1 MRAIFTFALALVLAF
16 SVAPRQAAAA
26 SRFHVIATTTDIQ
39 ALVTAIAGDKVDVES
54 LAAPA
59 QDPHSLELKPS
70 QLARLRSASLVVRIG
85 LDHEP
90 WLARVQFKAPVLN
103 LSENVRL
110 LQTETPRLRVERQAH
125 VHAFGNPHY
134 WLDPENAKAMVNA
147 LSRALG
153 KLIPDDRAYFDA
165 NRDAFLK
172 QVDERMVA
180 WKKALA
186 PYAGTRIV
194 VVHDTWVYFADRFKL
209 SIVAAAEPTP
219 GVPPS
224 PAELARLYARMREAQ
239 VRLVVADPNSND
251 TLVRQIAEH
260 GNARIVSLA
269 PSVGAD
275 PAARDYVSL
284 IDLNVDRLVKA
295 LR

>member
-1 MRAIFTFALALVLAF
+1 MKAILAFALAVVLA
-16 SVAPRQAAAA
+16 AAGGLQQAAAA
-26 SRFHVIATTTDIQ
+26 PPFHVMATTTDIQ
-39 ALVTAIAGDKVDVES
+39 ALVTAVGGDRVAVES
-54 LAAPA
+54 LASPT
-59 QDPHSLELKPS
+59 QDPHSLELKPG

-90 WLARVQFKAPVLN
+90 WLARAQISAPVLN

-110 LQTETPRLRVERQAH
+110 LQTETPRLRVERQSH

-134 WLDPENAKAMVNA
+134 WLDPENAKAMAVSI
-147 LSRALG
+147 SRTLG
-153 KLIPDDRAYFDA
+153 KMLPADKAYFDA

-172 QVDERMVA
+172 QVDARMAA
-180 WKKALA
+180 WTKALA

-194 VVHDTWVYFADRFKL
+194 VIHDTWIYFADRFHL
-209 SIVAAAEPTP
+209 SIVAAAEATP

-224 PAELARLYARMREAQ
+224 PAELARLYARMREAG
-239 VRLVVADPNSND
+239 VRLVVADPNSSD
-251 TLVRQIAEH
+251 ALVRQVAEH
-260 GNARIVSLA
+260 GNARIVALL

-275 PAARDYVSL
+275 PAARDYLSL
-284 IDLNVDRLVKA
+284 IDLDVDRLVKA

>member
-1 MRAIFTFALALVLAF
+1 MRAIFIFALAVALAS
-16 SVAPRQAAAA
+16 SVAPRHAAAA
-26 SRFHVIATTTDIQ
+26 SRFHIIATTTDIQ
-39 ALVTAIAGDKVDVES
+39 SLLTVVAGDKVDVES
-54 LAAPA
+54 LAAPT

-70 QLARLRSASLVVRIG
+70 QLVRLQSASLVVRIG

-90 WLARVQFKAPVLN
+90 WLARVRFKAPVLN

-110 LQTETPRLRVERQAH
+110 LQTETPRLRVERHSH

-134 WLDPENAKAMVNA
+134 WLDPENAKAMVIA
-147 LSRALG
+147 ISQALG
-153 KLIPDDRAYFDA
+153 KLLPADSAYFDA
-165 NRDAFLK
+165 NRDTFISQLDA
-172 QVDERMVA
+172 RMPV

-186 PYAGTRIV
+186 PYAGARIV
-194 VVHDTWVYFADRFKL
+194 VVHDTWIYFADRFKL
-209 SIVAAAEPTP
+209 SIVAAAEATP

-224 PAELARLYARMREAQ
+224 PAELALLYTRMREAR
-239 VRLVVADPNSND
+239 VRLVVADPNSNGS
-251 TLVRQIAEH
+251 LLRQMADH
-260 GNARIVSLA
+260 GNAQVVRLV

-275 PAARDYVSL
+275 LAARDYLSL

>member
-1 MRAIFTFALALVLAF
+1 MRAISTFALAVALAL
-16 SVAPRQAAAA
+16 SVAPRQATAA
-26 SRFHVIATTTDIQ
+26 SQFHIIATTTDIQ
-39 ALVTAIAGDKVDVES
+39 ALITAIAGDKVDVES
-54 LAAPA
+54 LAAPT

-70 QLARLRSASLVVRIG
+70 QLMRLHSAALVVRIG

-90 WLARVQFKAPVLN
+90 WLARVQVKAPVLN

-110 LQTETPRLRVERQAH
+110 LQTETPRLRVERQSH

-134 WLDPENAKAMVNA
+134 WLDPENAKAMVVS
-147 LSRALG
+147 LSKTLG
-153 KLIPDDRAYFDA
+153 TLIPADRAYFDA
-165 NRDAFLK
+165 NRDTFIK
-172 QVDERMVA
+172 QVDERMVV

-194 VVHDTWVYFADRFKL
+194 VVHDTWTYFADRFNL
-209 SIVAAAEPTP
+209 AIVAAAEATP

-224 PAELARLYARMREAQ
+224 PAELAKLYSRMREAK

-251 TLVRQIAEH
+251 SLVRQIAEH
-260 GNARIVSLA
+260 GNAKIVALV

-275 PAARDYVSL
+275 LAARDYLSL

>member
-1 MRAIFTFALALVLAF
+1 MRAIFTFALAVVLAF

-26 SRFHVIATTTDIQ
+26 SRFHIIATTTDIQ
-39 ALVTAIAGDKVDVES
+39 ALITAVAGDKVEVES

-70 QLARLRSASLVVRIG
+70 QLMRLRSAALLVRIG

-90 WLARVQFKAPVLN
+90 WLARAQFTAPVLN
-103 LSENVRL
+103 LSESVRL
-110 LQTETPRLRVERQAH
+110 LQTETPRLRVERQSH

-134 WLDPENAKAMVNA
+134 WLDPENAKAMA
-147 LSRALG
+147 IRLSQALG
-153 KLIPDDRAYFDA
+153 KLIPAERAYFDA
-165 NRDAFLK
+165 NRDSFIK
-172 QVDERMVA
+172 QVDERMAA

-186 PYAGTRIV
+186 PYAGARIV
-194 VVHDTWVYFADRFKL
+194 VVHDTWIYFADRFNL
-209 SIVAAAEPTP
+209 SIVAAAEGTP

-224 PAELARLYARMREAQ
+224 PAELARLYSRMREAG
-239 VRLVVADPNSND
+239 VRLVVADPNSSD
-251 TLVRQIAEH
+251 SLVRQVAEH
-260 GNARIVSLA
+260 GNARIVALI

-275 PAARDYVSL
+275 PAARDYLSL

>member
-1 MRAIFTFALALVLAF
+1 MRAISTFALAMLLAF
-16 SVAPRQAAAA
+16 SVAPRRAAAA
-26 SRFHVIATTTDIQ
+26 SQFLIIATTTDIQ
-39 ALVTAIAGDKVDVES
+39 ALITAIAGDKVDVES
-54 LAAPA
+54 LAAPS
-59 QDPHSLELKPS
+59 QDPHSLELKPG
-70 QLARLRSASLVVRIG
+70 QLVRLRSASLVVRIG

-90 WLARVQFKAPVLN
+90 WLVRAQIKAPVLN

-110 LQTETPRLRVERQAH
+110 LQTETPRLRVERQSH

-134 WLDPENAKAMVNA
+134 WLDPENAKAMVIS

-153 KLIPDDRAYFDA
+153 KLIPADKAFFDA
-165 NRDAFLK
+165 NRDTFIK
-172 QVDERMVA
+172 QADEHMVA

-194 VVHDTWVYFADRFKL
+194 VVHDTWIYFADRFNL
-209 SIVAAAEPTP
+209 SIVAAAEATP

-224 PAELARLYARMREAQ
+224 PAELAKLYSRMREAK

-251 TLVRQIAEH
+251 SLVRQIAEH
-260 GNARIVSLA
+260 GNARIVALV
-269 PSVGAD
+269 PSVCAD
-275 PAARDYVSL
+275 LAARDYLSL
-284 IDLNVDRLVKA
+284 IDLNVARLVKA

>member
-1 MRAIFTFALALVLAF
+1 MRAISTFALALVLAL
-16 SVAPRQAAAA
+16 SVVPRQVAAA
-26 SRFHVIATTTDIQ
+26 SHFHIVATTTDIQ
-39 ALVTAIAGDKVDVES
+39 ALITAVAGDKVDVES

-70 QLARLRSASLVVRIG
+70 QLVRLHSASLVVRIG

-90 WLARVQFKAPVLN
+90 WLARVPISAPVLN

-110 LQTETPRLRVERQAH
+110 LQTETPRLRLERQTH

-134 WLDPENAKAMVNA
+134 WLDPENAKAMVMS
-147 LSRALG
+147 LSQALG
-153 KLIPDDRAYFDA
+153 KLIPADKAYFDA
-165 NRDAFLK
+165 NRDTFIK
-172 QVDERMVA
+172 QVDERMAV

-194 VVHDTWVYFADRFKL
+194 VVHDTWTYFADRFNL
-209 SIVAAAEPTP
+209 SIVAAAEATP

-224 PAELARLYARMREAQ
+224 PAELARLYSRMRVAK
-239 VRLVVADPNSND
+239 VRLVVADPSSND
-251 TLVRQIAEH
+251 SLVRQIAEH
-260 GNARIVSLA
+260 GNATIVALV

-275 PAARDYVSL
+275 VAARDYLSL
-284 IDLNVDRLVKA
+284 INLNVDRLVKA